1 MFLGRGWHQLEV
13 HVHVLD
19 GGLVDELVGLL
30 EPLHLMIRR
39 LLVNNQVGIV
49 DLIIELA
56 VEVVPLHLEV
66 AV

>member
-1 MFLGRGWHQLEV
+1 
-13 HVHVLD
+13 
-19 GGLVDELVGLL
+19 
-30 EPLHLMIRR
+30 MIRR